1 MITVDRKK
9 AFRKRLYRYVV
20 KLVRF
25 MSQISANAEPT
36 IKRQVIRS
44 GTSIGANFFEAAAAS
59 SRKDYVNFFRHALKS
74 ANETR
79 FWLALVNDTGTIPK
93 THKLELND
101 LRKETTEIANILAA
115 SIITMTKKDSGVTR
129 IS

>member
-129 IS
+129 LS

>member
-1 MITVDRKK
+1 
-9 AFRKRLYRYVV
+9 
-20 KLVRF
+20 
-25 MSQISANAEPT
+25 MSQISANSEPT

-44 GTSIGANFFEAAAAS
+44 GTSIGANFFEAAAAI
-59 SRKDYVNFFRHALKS
+59 SRKDYVNFFRNALKS

-93 THKLELND
+93 IHKLELND

-115 SIITMTKKDSGVTR
+115 SIITMTKKQSR
-129 IS
+129 IQE